1 MMKRKFNAVL
11 WKIGASV
18 VFTIPSSIIKEFGR
32 NSFLFADINANSVLF
47 SVMMKPWK
55 CGGSVV
61 FTIPSPYVNG
71 FSLNELVKNKKEV
84 NIILR
89 NLE

>member
-1 MMKRKFNAVL
+1 MEKIFDAVL

-18 VFTIPSSIIKEFGR
+18 VFTIPSVIIKEFGKD
-32 NSFLFADINANSVLF
+32 SFLFADIKTDGLLF
-47 SVMMKPWK
+47 SVMMRPWK

-71 FSLNELVKNKKEV
+71 FGLSKIVENKKEV
-84 NIILR
+84 NITLR
-89 NLE
+89 KKE

>member
-1 MMKRKFNAVL
+1 MKKNFDAVL

-18 VFTIPSSIIKEFGR
+18 VFTIPSNIVKEFKKG
-32 NSFLFADINANSVLF
+32 SFLFADISANGARF
-47 SVMMKPWK
+47 DVMMKPWK

-71 FSLNELVKNKKEV
+71 FSLGKLVENKNRV

-89 NLE
+89 EKG